1 MLQMVF
7 IQLTK
12 SWQSSPSK
20 NYKSWQR
27 FFKKDLILK
36 TNIPEKTRGI
46 QKIENSNSI
55 GSSAFG
61 YKNKLK
67 QLIYVWKKCCEEKHW
82 FIINRR
88 RRRETKVSIHSYII
102 IFSIVKKKT
111 FLFLLFASFQ
121 HRRKIKTSFKD
132 CFKINEKQK
141 IIMLKKPKMLNV
153 KIMREI

>member
-36 TNIPEKTRGI
+36 TNIPEKARGI

-102 IFSIVKKKT
+102 IFSIVKKKHFCSYCLQAFST
-111 FLFLLFASFQ
+111 EEILKLHL
-121 HRRKIKTSFKD
+121 KIA
-132 CFKINEKQK
+132 
-141 IIMLKKPKMLNV
+141 LKLMKNKKL
-153 KIMREI
+153 